1 MALDLHAAHGLAQL
15 ELGAHAGGATKLS
28 LVAGIAPAL
37 PGLHHVEVKQLLLVL
52 VVHQHR
58 QALAPLGPALLAD
71 LHHDVLLDERILG
84 AQQAL
89 VVAHHGRLAIV
100 RHVHHLLAL
109 LQHLCGAGLI
119 IRLQQLEQLATAG
132 LEALIDGALK
142 EHAVQ
147 AAQQAHAQA
156 KRGLLR
162 RVAQAQDDGQV
173 LGLVGAVH
181 AGGMVHVAQDLR
193 AANAHAVGAG
203 EHRTCD
209 AVVLDLEA
217 GAVVGHQAA
226 LVRQVH
232 QVHRLCAAQLLQHIH
247 RRVHVAGAVKG
258 DLVKAAHRGQD
269 HARLAD
275 LVLVGDGHGLA
286 AVLLQHLLAVVHEGG
301 VEREGGAHVLAR
313 AVADDLQAQV
323 AHVLQHLAGRGAFHH
338 DLALRAAVRKGGA
351 HRRRGGVHDLQE
363 VDLKA
368 SAVLERTAHEPGGG
382 RGVAHVRADLH
393 KVHKAG
399 DAVRLD
405 HRAVLRGLGA
415 LQPLHVHD
423 GALHPLRHPG
433 AVHAVA
439 IAGVGEAHVGL
450 RVLAEADG
458 AVEAVV
464 GVAGDHAIRHL
475 DVAEVDDQ
483 VLGGRGHALSIAQQ
497 RVQSDA
503 GHGLLVEGLA
513 LAGEH
518 ALAGGGEHGD
528 LRQARLALVHLADRA
543 VLNIRQLHEH
553 VQDLRALVSIVELL
567 GRAAQRRV
575 VPLQVAATGQAADH
589 LVHKLQCRLGVGPG
603 EHRQLRL
610 ASELDAVGVLLLDV
624 LVPHACHH
632 IAEV

>member
-423 GALHPLRHPG
+423 RALHPLCVPG
-433 AVHAVA
+433 ALQAVT
-439 IAGVGEAHVGL
+439 ITGVGQAHVGL
-450 RVLAEADG
+450 SVLAEAAG

-464 GVAGDHAIRHL
+464 RVVGHGAVGDLNVAVVDDKVLRGRGVAL
-475 DVAEVDDQ
+475 
-483 VLGGRGHALSIAQQ
+483 LLAQH
-497 RVQSDA
+497 RVQLNA
-503 GHGLLVEGLA
+503 GHLLAVEALVGEHQQA
-513 LAGEH
+513 LARVGLH
-518 ALAGGGEHGD
+518 QHLRLADLVVGRHLAGG
-528 LRQARLALVHLADRA
+528 VHL
-543 VLNIRQLHEH
+543 QLH
-553 VQDLRALVSIVELL
+553 LL
-567 GRAAQRRV
+567 M
-575 VPLQVAATGQAADH
+575 
-589 LVHKLQCRLGVGPG
+589 
-603 EHRQLRL
+603 EQL
-610 ASELDAVGVLLLDV
+610 E
-624 LVPHACHH
+624 
-632 IAEV
+632 